1 MYMKKNIAHAHSLL
15 LLPLIASF
23 SLLGME
29 GQAITTTN
37 DQKKDNF
44 EESVLMPSIPT
55 TRGLGFT
62 RGLKDYIWNE
72 EENTYTELIKKQI
85 DLTNSSYHR
94 KLDTAVEIYSSTRK
108 NSDRLASVLTL
119 CRQEPYKGF
128 IKINDIPSSMAHIY
142 LVQENK
148 TKQTNLK
155 NTIEEKD
162 KAFIENY
169 NGLLEDL
176 QDSVAEKIETM
187 NTLLNCYIKSRDGH
201 IQDKGNEIRVLKKA
215 LVNLHHLNKTF
226 KLPEDKKTDGYCSDE
241 EKNTNNVDTSYN
253 DKYLL
258 DKIDATFLM
267 NETKTKIERLLLKL
281 LGINREIQ
289 EIQAI
294 RY

>member
-1 MYMKKNIAHAHSLL
+1 MKKNIAHAHSLL

-29 GQAITTTN
+29 EQAITTTD
-37 DQKKDNF
+37 DQKKNF
-44 EESVLMPSIPT
+44 EESVLIPPIPT
-55 TRGLGFT
+55 IRGLGFA

-72 EENTYTELIKKQI
+72 EENTYAELVNKQI

-94 KLDTAVEIYSSTRK
+94 KLDTTVEIYSSTRK

-128 IKINDIPSSMAHIY
+128 IKINDISSSMAHIY

-169 NGLLEDL
+169 NGLLEGL
-176 QDSVAEKIETM
+176 QDSVKEKVDTM
-187 NTLLNCYIKSRDGH
+187 NTLLNLYIKSRNDD
-201 IQDKGNEIRVLKKA
+201 IQEKGNEIRVLKKA

-241 EKNTNNVDTSYN
+241 EKNPNNVDTSYN
-253 DKYLL
+253 DKHLL
-258 DKIDATFLM
+258 DKIDATFSM
-267 NETKTKIERLLLKL
+267 NATETKIERLLKALQNFNEAMQ
-281 LGINREIQ
+281 G
-289 EIQAI
+289 IQAV